1 MADLIQRLSLLLIAG
16 YFLFLVLS
24 LTRRGKVITGPWLFL
39 MRSFFPNWRFYH
51 GAGSQP
57 RLFWRTANDQGAW
70 STWTM
75 FMPRAHRSWRDLL
88 HNARNNLT
96 LADQNLIDHLS
107 ADLSALPD
115 DADVRAL
122 VTYQMVQRLTHWL
135 IAREGMT
142 AAKYQFQLRL
152 VPVMTAMTGPDA
164 LPGEADAVLTSP
176 ALDW

>member
-39 MRSFFPNWRFYH
+39 LRSFFPNWRFYH
-51 GAGSQP
+51 GAGNQP
-57 RLFWRTANDQGAW
+57 RLFWRTASEQGQW
-70 STWTM
+70 SEWTV
-75 FMPRAHRSWRDLL
+75 FMPRARRSWGDLL

-115 DADVRAL
+115 DGDVREL
-122 VTYQMVQRLTHWL
+122 VTYQMVQRLARWL
-135 IAREGMT
+135 IAGEGIV

-152 VPVMTAMTGPDA
+152 IPAMSGSVE
-164 LPGEADAVLTSP
+164 LPGEDDAVLTSP